1 MCIRDRSD
9 KESNSAPNWD
19 DFFNFL
25 AIHPSKKS
33 KKAASIIISTAILK
47 LLWIENFIEEIP
59 AISDISV
66 IKLGIN
72 LVSGCSVI

>member
-1 MCIRDRSD
+1 MKSD
-9 KESNSAPNWD
+9 KESNSAPNCE

-33 KKAASIIISTAILK
+33 KKAASIIIKTASFQLA
-47 LLWIENFIEEIP
+47 WMENFIEEIP
-59 AISDISV
+59 AMSDINV

-72 LVSGCSVI
+72 LVSGCSAI